1 MGPALLLESARLR
14 KQLTR
19 EAAQAL
25 FARYFSPSRIVVDES
40 YQTYRDTL
48 AGHWA
53 WWVRI
58 EGQFLQIP
66 PDRRHACDEEVRSA
80 LARLAGEQGIPY
92 TIHQLHV
99 RLGRA

>member
-1 MGPALLLESARLR
+1 MGPARLLESARLR

-25 FARYFSPSRIVVDES
+25 FAKSFSPSRIRVGES
-40 YQTYRDTL
+40 YRTYYDSL

-58 EGQFLQIP
+58 EGQFLQMP
-66 PDRRHACDEEVRSA
+66 PDRRPACDEEVRNA
-80 LARLAGEQGIPY
+80 LASLAGEQGIPY

-99 RLGRA
+99 RLCRA